1 MGRQRT
7 VLLERA
13 CALEDLLNARRGHAQ
28 LGHVWLASYG
38 ARRYRSVLTPVDR
51 AVPPGSS
58 GVLLACG
65 ERARR
70 SSSPIA
76 AAQRRRYAPAFN
88 TSQICF

>member
-51 AVPPGSS
+51 AVPPAVRASCWPVAS
-58 GVLLACG
+58 ALDVVL
-65 ERARR
+65 
-70 SSSPIA
+70 P
-76 AAQRRRYAPAFN
+76 P
-88 TSQICF
+88 